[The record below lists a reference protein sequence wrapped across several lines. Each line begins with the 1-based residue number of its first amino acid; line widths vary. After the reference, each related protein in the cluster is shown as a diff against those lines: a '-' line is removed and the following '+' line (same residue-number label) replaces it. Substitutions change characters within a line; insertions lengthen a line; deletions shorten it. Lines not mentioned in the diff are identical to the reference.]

1 MIPISDVLS
10 MLFDPRGR
18 LGRLGLLVSATA
30 MLGLEALVL
39 TLSPGA
45 GEALPATLWP
55 LKIVALWIGIAAL
68 IKRLHDVDLS
78 GWWVLA
84 GAAGLCIWTAVLAF
98 LFVFGAGAQSLDAG
112 TFGYIALTGLVMLP
126 AIGAALWLHLAAG
139 LPYANRFGPVPG
151 QEPGQPTGETQA
163 EGLQKAV

>member
-1 MIPISDVLS
+1 MIPIFDVFS

-18 LGRLGLLVSATA
+18 LGRLGLLISATA

-39 TLSPGA
+39 ALSPGGA
-45 GEALPATLWP
+45 EALPAALWP
-55 LKIVALWIGIAAL
+55 LKIMALWIGTAAL

-84 GAAGLCIWTAVLAF
+84 GAAGLCIWTAVLAVV
-98 LFVFGAGAQSLDAG
+98 FVLGAGAQSLDAG

-126 AIGAALWLHLAAG
+126 AIGVTLWLHLAPG
-139 LPYANRFGPVPG
+139 LPHANRFGAVPG
-151 QEPGQPTGETQA
+151 QDAGQQA
-163 EGLQKAV
+163 GQAQA